1 MSYDIALVPGD
12 GIGPAV
18 VDASLGVLDA
28 AASAHGFD
36 VETTRYDWGTER
48 YLNEGA
54 MMPDDGLDTLSTHD
68 AILLGAVGHPDVPDH
83 VTLNGLLLPIRKGFD
98 QSICKRPAVLFEGV
112 DSPLKGYSGGD
123 VDILVYRENTEGEYA
138 DVGGREHVG
147 FENEVAIQS
156 AVYTRRSTERIVRAA
171 FEAATD
177 RSGHLT
183 NVTKS
188 NAQAHGMV
196 FWDDVVDEVSEEY
209 PGVEVERLLVDAA
222 SMDFVRRPEE
232 FDVIVT
238 SNLFGDILTDLGAIV
253 TGSMG
258 LAPSANIDPGRDNPS
273 MFEPVHGSA
282 FDITGK
288 GVANPLATVLS
299 GSLMFEHLGEDAAAA
314 ALWDAVAEQLAD
326 PDAPLKGADGAA
338 IPCGKVWLPADSRM
352 RQEQGDTVGEPVDRS
367 SFSPDDVVNSIPRT
381 RNRAGHILGPIRA

>member
-1 MSYDIALVPGD
+1 MPYDIALIPGD
-12 GIGPAV
+12 GIGPEV
-18 VDASLGVLDA
+18 VDATLPILDA
-28 AASAHGFD
+28 VATARGFD
-36 VETTRYDWGTER
+36 VETTRYDWGTDR
-48 YLNEGA
+48 YLSEGA
-54 MMPDDGLDTLSTHD
+54 MMPDDGLDQLASHD

-123 VDILVYRENTEGEYA
+123 IDILVFRENTEGEYA
-138 DVGGREHVG
+138 DVGGREHAG
-147 FENEVAIQS
+147 YANEVAVQS

-171 FEAATD
+171 FEAATE

-196 FWDDVVDEVSEEY
+196 FWDDIVAEVSEDY
-209 PGVEVERLLVDAA
+209 PDVEVERLLVDAA
-222 SMDFVRRPEE
+222 SMDMVRRPDE
-232 FDVIVT
+232 FDVVVC
-238 SNLFGDILTDLGAIV
+238 SNLFGDILTDVGAIV

-258 LAPSANIDPGRDNPS
+258 LAPSANVDPGRDNPS

-282 FDITGK
+282 FDIMGE

-299 GSLMFEHLGEDAAAA
+299 GALMFDHLGEDAAAT
-314 ALWDAVAEQLAD
+314 ALWDAVAAQLAD
-326 PDAPLKGADGAA
+326 SDAPRTADLGGESGTEAVAA
-338 IPCGKVWLPADSRM
+338 DLR
-352 RQEQGDTVGEPVDRS
+352 DR
-367 SFSPDDVVNSIPRT
+367 
-381 RNRAGHILGPIRA
+381 L